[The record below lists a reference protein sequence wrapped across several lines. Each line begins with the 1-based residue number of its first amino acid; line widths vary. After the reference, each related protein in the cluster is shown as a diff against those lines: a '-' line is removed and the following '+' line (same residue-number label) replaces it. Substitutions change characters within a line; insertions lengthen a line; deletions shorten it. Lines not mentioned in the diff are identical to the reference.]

1 MNNAVLLNLY
11 FTRSQTKQKFLG
23 YSKIH
28 ISPRTT
34 QSLLYATALKTI
46 YVYVYSCLMLR
57 LKQRPEKTTLGTA
70 RVPLKVT
77 KEEGKTVALFSIIKM
92 LFS

>member
-1 MNNAVLLNLY
+1 VNNAVLLNLY

-57 LKQRPEKTTLGTA
+57 LKQRPEKTTLGKA
-70 RVPLKVT
+70 RCT
-77 KEEGKTVALFSIIKM
+77 TQSYQRRGENGCFI
-92 LFS
+92 FYN

>member
-1 MNNAVLLNLY
+1 VNNAVLLNLY

-57 LKQRPEKTTLGTA
+57 LKQRPEKTTLGKA
-70 RVPLKVT
+70 RLCRWFRFAQLAK
-77 KEEGKTVALFSIIKM
+77 GKKFRP
-92 LFS
+92 